1 VGKGANGPR
10 EARPDDRLRAVPAQA
25 FLRRNATVAADA
37 SPAIL
42 RQIMEPP
49 LDQSRTFAVV
59 LEPEDEGG
67 FTVRVPAFPE
77 IVTYGKD
84 EREALAM
91 AEDAIR
97 LVIADCAR
105 GEES

>member
-1 VGKGANGPR
+1 MRGGRAAATAR
-10 EARPDDRLRAVPAQA
+10 EFGFVSRAHRATMPDMTAHDH
-25 FLRRNATVAADA
+25 
-37 SPAIL
+37 
-42 RQIMEPP
+42 
-49 LDQSRTFAVV
+49 SRTFAVV
-59 LEPEDEGG
+59 LEPEEEGG

-97 LVIADCAR
+97 LVIEDSLAR
-105 GEES
+105 GEPIPRGEAPRIREVTVTLAA

>member
-1 VGKGANGPR
+1 MLYWSLFLKDPAMDGK
-10 EARPDDRLRAVPAQA
+10 
-25 FLRRNATVAADA
+25 
-37 SPAIL
+37 
-42 RQIMEPP
+42 
-49 LDQSRTFAVV
+49 RTFAVV
-59 LEPEDEGG
+59 LEPEEEGG

-97 LVIADCAR
+97 LVIADSLAR
-105 GEES
+105 GEPVPNGEPPRIREVTVTLAA

>member
-1 VGKGANGPR
+1 MSVTL
-10 EARPDDRLRAVPAQA
+10 PDAVEDSA
-25 FLRRNATVAADA
+25 VD
-37 SPAIL
+37 
-42 RQIMEPP
+42 EK
-49 LDQSRTFAVV
+49 RTFAVV

-84 EREALAM
+84 EREALAR

-97 LVIADCAR
+97 LVIADCAAR
-105 GEES
+105 GEPVPAGEPPRIREITVTLAA

>member
-1 VGKGANGPR
+1 VDYK
-10 EARPDDRLRAVPAQA
+10 
-25 FLRRNATVAADA
+25 
-37 SPAIL
+37 
-42 RQIMEPP
+42 
-49 LDQSRTFAVV
+49 RTFAIV

-67 FTVRVPAFPE
+67 FTVRVPSLPE

-97 LVIADCAR
+97 LVLEDCAAR
-105 GEES
+105 GEPLPNGKPPHIREITITLAA